1 MLLLQ
6 IVCKKTNNNLI
17 IEDVFFDKVRVWL
30 AYKQFFDFG
39 IRLEKVR
46 TAEFINL
53 PEKDKT
59 KFFHEFYSKVD
70 DMVGSGL
77 ITDGYVYFCM
87 QSLTNG
93 HTDSDTCS
101 DILSVFRRNKEDIL
115 TDFGKNIDI
124 VINFYNLLK
133 DCVEYNSEL
142 EWSLWEN
149 STV

>member
-1 MLLLQ
+1 
-6 IVCKKTNNNLI
+6 
-17 IEDVFFDKVRVWL
+17 
-30 AYKQFFDFG
+30 
-39 IRLEKVR
+39 
-46 TAEFINL
+46 
-53 PEKDKT
+53 
-59 KFFHEFYSKVD
+59 
-70 DMVGSGL
+70 
-77 ITDGYVYFCM
+77 M
-87 QSLTNG
+87 QSLTYG

-115 TDFGKNIDI
+115 TDFGKDIDI